1 MRIQNSCI
9 INPISL
15 VNHGHVIKLHLRP
28 NNDQYD
34 KLDHYFKTQY
44 ELFSIT
50 LPEYIKYLYREPS
63 DTKMKYSSLH
73 EAFQT
78 FENNVRRNLDP
89 EYGKLHVSQFKS
101 VYYTINTVINA
112 ANYISNKKRKQDIGR
127 VVKTTKIPTT
137 LWSSHDQ
144 WIIWKANPKLYKLSF
159 PGNIDTNKV
168 PIAGVGVI
176 PCYKMTFQYLYPEFE
191 KFKGCELTNFM
202 IRRVLREGVWSYTY
216 YLVLYPKD
224 QIYYSRN
231 DKKKQEENLFQP
243 TPLGRLTME
252 YMRIKSRKD
261 GRGRPKD
268 RKDVQL

>member
-15 VNHGHVIKLHLRP
+15 INRGHVIKLHLRP
-28 NNDQYD
+28 KPEQFK
-34 KLDHYFKTQY
+34 KLDQYFKTQA
-44 ELFSIT
+44 ELMSIA
-50 LPEYIKYLYREPS
+50 LPEYIKYLYSEVDR
-63 DTKMKYSSLH
+63 DKRKYDSIH
-73 EAFQT
+73 EAFMS
-78 FENNVRRNLDP
+78 FKNNLKKNLDP
-89 EYGKLHVSQFKS
+89 EYGKLTEYQFQS
-101 VYYTINTVINA
+101 IYYTISSIMNANNYATNRNRKKDLCRVIHTA
-112 ANYISNKKRKQDIGR
+112 
-127 VVKTTKIPTT
+127 KIPTS

-144 WIIWKANPKLYKLSF
+144 WIVWKPNYKWFKLGF

-168 PIAGVGVI
+168 SIAGAGPI
-176 PCYKMTFQYLYPEFE
+176 PCYKMTFQDLYPEFE

-268 RKDVQL
+268 RKDDMI